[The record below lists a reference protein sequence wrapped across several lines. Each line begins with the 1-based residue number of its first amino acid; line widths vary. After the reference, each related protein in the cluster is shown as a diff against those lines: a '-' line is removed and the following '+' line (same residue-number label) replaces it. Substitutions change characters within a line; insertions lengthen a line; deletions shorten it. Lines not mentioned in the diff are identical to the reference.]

1 MYVLDICCFLCLS
14 LQLCP
19 GGEGE
24 SQTWRVVEGMFQGVR
39 EAQHLG
45 AGSSQVAPGPVSQ
58 ELLNSQLSS
67 HRGDIHDQGVP
78 WFPYSAL

>member
-1 MYVLDICCFLCLS
+1 
-14 LQLCP
+14 
-19 GGEGE
+19 
-24 SQTWRVVEGMFQGVR
+24 MFQGVR